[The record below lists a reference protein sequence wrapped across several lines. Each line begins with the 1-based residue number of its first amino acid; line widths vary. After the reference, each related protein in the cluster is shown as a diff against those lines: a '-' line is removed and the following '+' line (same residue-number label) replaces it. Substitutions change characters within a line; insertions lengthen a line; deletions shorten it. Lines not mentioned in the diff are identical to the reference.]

1 MLKNAYLV
9 AKIGANTAEN
19 EPKFGKIIPGLAS
32 VLVSKL
38 EPRAVLALLGWIAA
52 GTAVFARAVC
62 YDSRALMANLIGLVL
77 GCIEAK
83 VCK

>member
-1 MLKNAYLV
+1 MPL
-9 AKIGANTAEN
+9 
-19 EPKFGKIIPGLAS
+19 LAIAMNG

-62 YDSRALMANLIGLVL
+62 YDSRALMAEGVRSR
-77 GCIEAK
+77 EAIAAFDDAGMLQSRGAAGFK
-83 VCK
+83 AERSC